1 MKGQRK
7 VDSYLPRSGTGE
19 LGGSLK
25 KEPSTGL
32 QRRGRRYNVDHRGGC
47 AIFWPI
53 NENLDRVA
61 SAVARSGPRAATDPF
76 Y

>member
-7 VDSYLPRSGTGE
+7 VDSYLPRSGIGE
-19 LGGSLK
+19 LGGSLQQ
-25 KEPSTGL
+25 EPSTGL

-47 AIFWPI
+47 MIFWPV

-61 SAVARSGPRAATDPF
+61 SAVDRSVPRAVIEPF
-76 Y
+76 